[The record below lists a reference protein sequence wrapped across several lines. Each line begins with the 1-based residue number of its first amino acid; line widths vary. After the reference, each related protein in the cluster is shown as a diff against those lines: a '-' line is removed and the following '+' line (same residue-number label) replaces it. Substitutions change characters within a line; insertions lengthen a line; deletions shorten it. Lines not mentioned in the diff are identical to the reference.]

1 MVNDSDLQ
9 KEEKLQKEVQYY
21 SAITNA
27 WLNTKL
33 EKDKSLLTLSGGGVG
48 FLVTL
53 LTTIGVESSN
63 VFLLYCIAI
72 FSFVVSILAVVF
84 IFGYNAKH
92 LEKVLEEKN
101 EYGCLLRVLDRI
113 VICSFFIG
121 VILSFIIGI
130 LSGLESL
137 QKGGIIHMGK
147 NDEVKKTIKTVRDV
161 TGNKSHEFGEK
172 RGSVNESF
180 DGIFNLKPKEP
191 KESPKDSNDKKK

>member
-1 MVNDSDLQ
+1 MINDSDLR

-33 EKDKSLLTLSGGGVG
+33 EKDKSLLTLSCGGVG

-53 LTTIGVESSN
+53 LTTIGVKSSS

-72 FSFVVSILAVVF
+72 ASFVVSIISVVF
-84 IFGYNAKH
+84 IFEYNAKH
-92 LEKVLEEKN
+92 LEKVLEEKT
-101 EYGCLLRVLDRI
+101 EYGYLLRILDRI
-113 VICSFFIG
+113 VIYSFFLGI
-121 VILSFIIGI
+121 ILSFIIGI

-137 QKGGIIHMGK
+137 QKGGIINMGK

-161 TGNKSHEFGEK
+161 TGNKSHEYVEK

-191 KESPKDSNDKKK
+191 RDSPNDSGDKKK